1 MKEACLEKD
10 QLKVIFEI
18 ATDMGKLV
26 KTSAQRN
33 GNKGFFDQK
42 LWQTYVTMR
51 MVLLISK

>member
-10 QLKVIFEI
+10 QLQVIFEI

-33 GNKGFFDQK
+33 GKPEQMRKTIKNKA
-42 LWQTYVTMR
+42 
-51 MVLLISK
+51 